1 MYLNYARLAT
11 SKIVNTFV
19 ITACALP
26 TVVNI
31 LFLIFAFS
39 NRMKLSGVGL
49 YVYIL
54 FFSLLIAGGIALIIW
69 RITAIRKV
77 SRCRIYNSLIEEDH
91 DGIITYDSIASMTGM
106 SVAAVIKDLM
116 WFTKHGFIVNVT
128 LGRTAVRVDVVP
140 GANEFIKVSCP
151 SCGATVNIR
160 KGGGGRCE
168 HCGTFMRAKED
179 QNV

>member
-1 MYLNYARLAT
+1 MYLNNSRLAT

-19 ITACALP
+19 IIACAFP
-26 TVVNI
+26 TLLNI
-31 LFLIFAFS
+31 LLLLFAFS
-39 NRMKLSGVGL
+39 NKVNMTGTVL
-49 YVYIL
+49 YIYVLI
-54 FFSLLIAGGIALIIW
+54 FSLLTAGGIALIIW

-151 SCGATVNIR
+151 SCGAVVNIR